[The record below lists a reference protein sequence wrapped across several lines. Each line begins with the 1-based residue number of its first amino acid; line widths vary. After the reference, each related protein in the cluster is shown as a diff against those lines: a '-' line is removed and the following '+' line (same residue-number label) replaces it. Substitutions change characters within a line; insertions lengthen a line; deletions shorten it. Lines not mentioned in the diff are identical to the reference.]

1 MDIEQNTQGLGRKL
15 LTTARAEEA
24 ELAKTHLWENAL
36 IDWCMGNE
44 ELKVRAF
51 QFIDVFPHL
60 KTDHQV
66 LKHIREYFPNHESA
80 IPTAIRAGLLL
91 TYPKVLTQKAIHS
104 ITKHFFEKIAAL
116 FVAAKD
122 INDAM
127 QVVNKM
133 WQNNASTSID
143 LLGESVISFAEA
155 NEFWLRYEDLIKLLG
170 KTCSID
176 EQKNVSVKLS
186 ALDPCFNALES
197 KAVIQRL
204 TPRLEDLLLLAAEN
218 RVTIHFD
225 MEEYKVRDLTL
236 DVLKALSLT
245 TVARDFGFG
254 LVLQAYLKDSA
265 HELQKIQTWVAN
277 FKKPLIIR
285 LVRGAYWDQEV
296 MLARDNGWTIPVFT
310 KKHQTDT
317 NFETLALQ
325 ILKSSPRIKL
335 ACATHNIRSIAYVA
349 SAADSLGM
357 DKSDYEYQFLYGMGT
372 PLMKAVIKEGHRPR
386 MYMPIG
392 DPVLGMAY
400 LVRRLLENMS
410 SQSFVRN
417 GLHSQSSAEMLL
429 KNPKDESDIDID
441 IEEEQKD
448 PCPLLEFHI
457 EHIRDKFQTQLR
469 TIAEDFAVEIPAVIG
484 DKEVWTHEKLYGLSP
499 NDNEL
504 LISKCAKPTAEDAT
518 MAVDVASQTFEFWS
532 HVKVEE
538 RAAYLKRAAQW
549 LIERRYELA
558 AIIVHEVGKSWCEA
572 DADVKEAVDFMF
584 FYAQRACIDFRA
596 KETQT
601 LPNESNYTHLI
612 PRGPAAIIAPW
623 NFPAALIA
631 GMTSAALVTGNTAI
645 MKPAEQSPLSAWF
658 IFQAFR
664 EAGLPEGVLSF
675 LPGLGEVVGEIL
687 VKDPRIAIIAFTG
700 SMEVG
705 LDIANKANQRHA
717 KQKQIKK
724 LIIEMGGKNAA
735 IVDSTAD
742 LDLAIPA
749 IIRSAFSFAGQ
760 KCSALSRVY
769 VLDDIYEKFTERLD
783 EAAEC
788 IRCGTPIEAQ
798 NMCGPVID
806 KVAMRRINAAVT
818 DAEEIGHMV
827 VRRIPL
833 VTNGNHTPL
842 IIIDGL
848 PIDSPLH
855 TEELF
860 GPLLIVERVFS
871 FESAIERANDS
882 KFALTGGIY
891 SRTPSHI
898 NKVLH
903 KLKVGNLY
911 INREITGALV
921 GRQPFGGYHLSGT
934 GTKAGGYNYLREF
947 CIERTVSE
955 NMYRHGFAP
964 FLEK

>member
-1 MDIEQNTQGLGRKL
+1 MNIEQNTQDLGRKL
-15 LTTARAEEA
+15 LATARAEEA
-24 ELAKTHLWENAL
+24 KLAKAHLWENTL

-44 ELKVRAF
+44 ELKIRAF

-60 KTDHQV
+60 KTDRQV
-66 LKHIREYFPNHESA
+66 LKHIREYFPNHENA

-91 TYPKVLTQKAIHS
+91 TYPKALTQKAIHS
-104 ITKHFFEKIAAL
+104 ITRHFFEKIATL

-122 INDAM
+122 TNDAM
-127 QVVNKM
+127 QVVNQM
-133 WQNNASTSID
+133 WQNNATTSID

-170 KTCSID
+170 NTCSID

-225 MEEYKVRDLTL
+225 MEEYAVRDLTL
-236 DVLKALSLT
+236 DVLKELSLT
-245 TVARDFGFG
+245 KVARDFGFG
-254 LVLQAYLKDSA
+254 LVLQAYLKDSE
-265 HELQKIQTWVAN
+265 HKLQKIQAWATS

-296 MLARDNGWTIPVFT
+296 MLARDNGWAIPVYT
-310 KKHQTDT
+310 KKHQTDI

-325 ILKSSPRIKL
+325 ILKSSPHIKL
-335 ACATHNIRSIAYVA
+335 ACATHNIRSIAFVA
-349 SAADSLGM
+349 SAAESIGL
-357 DKSDYEYQFLYGMGT
+357 DKSAYEYQFLYGMGA

-417 GLHSQSSAEMLL
+417 GLHSESTPEVLL
-429 KNPKDESDIDID
+429 KNPNEESDID
-441 IEEEQKD
+441 IEEELKD

-457 EHIRDKFQTQLR
+457 EHIRDKFETKLK
-469 TIAEDFAVEIPAVIG
+469 TITEDFAVEIPAIIG

-504 LISKCAKPTAEDAT
+504 LVSKCAKPTREDAT
-518 MAVDVASQTFEFWS
+518 MAVDVATQTFEFWS

-538 RAAYLKRAAQW
+538 RAAYLRKAAQW

-558 AIIVHEVGKSWCEA
+558 AIIVHEVGKSWSEA

-584 FYAQRACIDFRA
+584 FYAQRACLDFRA
-596 KETQT
+596 KETQI

-612 PRGPAAIIAPW
+612 SRGPAAIIAPW

-664 EAGLPEGVLSF
+664 AAGLPDGVLSF
-675 LPGLGEVVGEIL
+675 LPGEGEVVGEVL

-705 LDIANKANQRHA
+705 LDIANKANQRHK
-717 KQKQIKK
+717 KQKHIKK

-742 LDLAIPA
+742 LDQAIPA
-749 IIRSAFSFAGQ
+749 IISSAFAFAGQ
-760 KCSALSRVY
+760 KCSALSRIY
-769 VLDDIYEKFTERLD
+769 VLEDIYDKFIERLD

-788 IRCGTPIEAQ
+788 IRCGTPLEAQ

-806 KVAMRRINAAVT
+806 SVAMQRIEQAVS
-818 DAEEIGHMV
+818 DAEEIGHII

-833 VTNGNHTPL
+833 DAKGNHAPL
-842 IIIDGL
+842 IIIGGL
-848 PIDSPLH
+848 PLDSPLH
-855 TEELF
+855 KEELF

-871 FESAIERANDS
+871 FDSAIDRANDS

-898 NKVLH
+898 DKALH
-903 KLKVGNLY
+903 QLEVGNLY
-911 INREITGALV
+911 INRGITGALV

-964 FLEK
+964 YTEA